1 MSNGLSGLDMRSSK
15 PRGGATGRYLPWSS
29 TNPTVRPGLVV
40 PDMVVLAGLV
50 AAASFTAV
58 GAAGAAAPARPGT
71 RADAAAKGRPRRPPP
86 AGVRRIPAMLLSSPC
101 VGLPSP
107 DTPPGTVRMGRATA
121 PAAGQRVAAGWQR
134 IAQEVG

>member
-1 MSNGLSGLDMRSSK
+1 MSNGLSGPDTRSSR

-58 GAAGAAAPARPGT
+58 GAAGAAAQARPVT
-71 RADAAAKGRPRRPPP
+71 RADAAARVRPRRPRP
-86 AGVRRIPAMLLSSPC
+86 AVVRRIQDMLLSSPC
-101 VGLPSP
+101 V
-107 DTPPGTVRMGRATA
+107 A
-121 PAAGQRVAAGWQR
+121 
-134 IAQEVG
+134 